1 MDRGRILILGQSKES
16 TYEIRKLL
24 DNQRFELEIALSED
38 VGKQVLINRR
48 MSLIMIHTEMLKESD
63 EAFFSFLHERAI
75 EIPVLVMGE
84 EAGRYGT
91 KGRAVAREIHCF
103 DKPYASRDVISCIQ
117 GL

>member
-84 EAGRYGT
+84 EAGL
-91 KGRAVAREIHCF
+91 VAGQKTF
-103 DKPYASRDVISCIQ
+103 IQ
-117 GL
+117 FFNSSGLTVSKSEQGAK